1 MLATLFQDIQKTT
14 YMRSFIYEKFYF
26 GHVEDIVFPS
36 GGMLYARLI
45 DEHYG
50 MVRESLQFRLPDPGC
65 RLLVYGV
72 LPNQGLSY
80 GFRQ

>member
-1 MLATLFQDIQKTT
+1 MREYMLAMPFKGNSKN
-14 YMRSFIYEKFYF
+14 YIYEKFYF
-26 GHVEDIVFPS
+26 GHVEDIVFPF
-36 GGMLYARLI
+36 GGMFYACLI
-45 DEHYG
+45 DKHYG
-50 MVRESLQFRLPDPGC
+50 MVRGSLQFRLPDPGC

>member
-1 MLATLFQDIQKTT
+1 MLAMPFKVNSKN
-14 YMRSFIYEKFYF
+14 YIYEKFYF

-50 MVRESLQFRLPDPGC
+50 MVRESVQFRLPDPGC